1 MPTQPKQIW
10 SDSVREQTRAITD
23 HCGGD
28 FCCPDGKLHL
38 KNISGRYGYIDL
50 LDLCCGVLKV
60 VGKGANEE
68 TLFNN
73 TDELLEAGWV
83 ID

>member
-1 MPTQPKQIW
+1 MHTQAKKMW

-38 KNISGRYGYIDL
+38 KNIAGGYAYIDL
-50 LDLCCGVLKV
+50 LDLCNGVLKV
-60 VGKGANEE
+60 VDKDAGEE
-68 TLFNN
+68 TLFDT

>member
-1 MPTQPKQIW
+1 MHAQTKKMW
-10 SDSVREQTRAITD
+10 SDSAREQTRAITD

-38 KNISGRYGYIDL
+38 KNIAGRYGYIDL
-50 LDLCCGVLKV
+50 LDLCYGVLKV
-60 VGKGANEE
+60 VDKDAGEE
-68 TLFNN
+68 KLFIN